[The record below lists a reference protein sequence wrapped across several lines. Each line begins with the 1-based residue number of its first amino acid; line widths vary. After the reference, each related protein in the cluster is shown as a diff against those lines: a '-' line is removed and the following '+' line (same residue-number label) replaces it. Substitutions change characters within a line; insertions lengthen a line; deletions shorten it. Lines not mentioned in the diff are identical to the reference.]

1 MIRSAIR
8 GAAPRLTPA
17 PAAVLAAALLAAA
30 LPAPAA
36 ADVPHPTLS
45 GIRPLGMGDAFV
57 AVVDDRNALYYNP
70 AGLARL
76 TRTRLSGL
84 GLHGGVDQEFLGV
97 VDFIRENE
105 DAFADFENV
114 DPAFLDAVAE
124 YDDKWV
130 GADAAAYVDFTRP
143 YLGLG
148 VYSAGHVQVKVDRGV
163 YEPRVFADVVDDIVA
178 VAGGAID
185 LGTADLRVG
194 AALKLIWR
202 RQFDRALTAREVA
215 DFDAQTIADRL
226 SGTDPGFAMDLGVL
240 WAPAASPFRGGL
252 VLRDAAGTIGGESVG
267 VAFDLGGAW
276 SPREDLTVA
285 ADLKDLNGGDGG
297 LASRIHLGAEVRAPI
312 VAFRAG
318 FHQGYPALG
327 LSLGVPVLSLDYA
340 FYGRELGELPGAE
353 SQYLHAVEAR
363 LGF

>member
-1 MIRSAIR
+1 MIRNAV
-8 GAAPRLTPA
+8 AAVALI
-17 PAAVLAAALLAAA
+17 AVLAGAAA
-30 LPAPAA
+30 PPAR
-36 ADVPHPTLS
+36 ADVPHPTLR

-76 TRTRLSGL
+76 DRTRLSGL
-84 GLHGGVDQEFLGV
+84 GLHGGVDNEFLGV
-97 VDFIRENE
+97 VQFIRDNE
-105 DAFADFENV
+105 EAFSDFENV
-114 DPAFLDAVAE
+114 DPAFLDEAAA

-148 VYSAGHVQVKVDRGV
+148 VYSAGSAQIKVDRGV
-163 YEPRVFADVVDDIVA
+163 YEPRVFANVIDDIVA
-178 VAGGAID
+178 VAAGAMD

-194 AALKLIWR
+194 GAVKAIWR

-215 DFDAQTIADRL
+215 DFDAQTITDRL
-226 SGTDPGFAMDLGVL
+226 SGADPGFAMDLGVL
-240 WAPAASPFRGGL
+240 WTPASSPFSAGL

-267 VAFDLGGAW
+267 AAFDVGGAW
-276 SPREDLTVA
+276 RPREDITLA
-285 ADLKDLNGGDGG
+285 ADLKDLSGPDTGFGSKIN
-297 LASRIHLGAEVRAPI
+297 LGAEVRAPI

-327 LSLGVPVLSLDYA
+327 LSLGFPVLSLDYA

-353 SQYLHAVEAR
+353 SQCLHAMEAR